1 MDSSPVLS
9 SKITTLHVYT
19 VYSTYSMIKTWIE
32 QKVSFDN
39 VLLWRTLFCE
49 PLAVWSNPNN
59 LLEKIKIK
67 SMHLIREHTRTFQV
81 FGDMLRNSE

>member
-1 MDSSPVLS
+1 MF
-9 SKITTLHVYT
+9 
-19 VYSTYSMIKTWIE
+19 KTWIE

-39 VLLWRTLFCE
+39 ALLWRTLFCE
-49 PLAVWSNPNN
+49 PLAVWSNLNN

-81 FGDMLRNSE
+81 FSDMLRNSE

>member
-1 MDSSPVLS
+1 MF
-9 SKITTLHVYT
+9 
-19 VYSTYSMIKTWIE
+19 KTWIE

-39 VLLWRTLFCE
+39 ALLWRTLSCE
-49 PLAVWSNPNN
+49 PLAVWSNLNN